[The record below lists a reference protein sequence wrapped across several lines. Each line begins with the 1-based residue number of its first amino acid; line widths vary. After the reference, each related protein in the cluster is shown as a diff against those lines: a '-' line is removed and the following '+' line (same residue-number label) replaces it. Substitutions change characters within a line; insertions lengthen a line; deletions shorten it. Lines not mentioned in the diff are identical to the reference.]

1 MHSNEPDKPRALSLE
16 RITKQ
21 ALSWARF
28 LDHAIFA
35 RTLPDLARTK
45 PKISK
50 IETRCH
56 GKLSVTALLPGE
68 GRIVCV
74 KKATSRKVFNRRYM
88 DVSQP
93 TIAPQFV
100 ERFS

>member
-1 MHSNEPDKPRALSLE
+1 MHSNEPDKPCALSLE

-56 GKLSVTALLPGE
+56 GKLSDTALLPGE

-74 KKATSRKVFNRRYM
+74 KKATSRSAF
-88 DVSQP
+88 SS
-93 TIAPQFV
+93 
-100 ERFS
+100 RFPDME